1 MPVLD
6 LLDLSNQKIGT
17 VEASAEVFDVAIKED
32 LVHQYVRLQ
41 LASRRGGN
49 ACTIANKGDLHGS
62 GKKPWRQKGTGRAR
76 SGTTRSPIWRGGMTV
91 FGPTPRSYEFKM
103 NKKARKIALRSAL
116 TDQVRENRLSVV
128 EKIEIDGPKT
138 RSALEWMKRLEISG
152 KTLFILNEANRDLEL
167 AVRNL
172 AGVKTLLVEGLNV
185 IDILNHNKIVCTPET
200 LKKIEERLS

>member
-91 FGPTPRSYEFKM
+91 FGPTPRSFEFKM

-138 RSALEWMKRLEISG
+138 RSALELMKRLESSG
-152 KTLFILNEANRDLEL
+152 KTLFILNEVNRDLEL

-172 AGVKTLLVEGLNV
+172 RGVKTLLVEGLNV
-185 IDILNHNKIVCTPET
+185 IDILHHDKIVCTPET

>member
-91 FGPTPRSYEFKM
+91 FGPTPRSFEFKM

-116 TDQVRENRLSVV
+116 TDQVGENRLSVV

-138 RSALEWMKRLEISG
+138 RSALELMKRLESSG
-152 KTLFILNEANRDLEL
+152 KTLFILNEVNRDLEL

-172 AGVKTLLVEGLNV
+172 RGVKTLLVEGLNV
-185 IDILNHNKIVCTPET
+185 IDILHHDKIVCTPET

>member
-1 MPVLD
+1 
-6 LLDLSNQKIGT
+6 LDLSNQKIGT

-91 FGPTPRSYEFKM
+91 FGPTPRSFEFKM

-138 RSALEWMKRLEISG
+138 RSALELMKRLESSG
-152 KTLFILNEANRDLEL
+152 KTLFILNEVNRDLEL

-172 AGVKTLLVEGLNV
+172 RGVKTLLVEGLNV
-185 IDILNHNKIVCTPET
+185 IDILHHDKIVCTPET

>member
-1 MPVLD
+1 MPELD
-6 LLDLSNQKIGT
+6 LLDLSNQKIGS
-17 VEASAEVFDVAIKED
+17 VEASPEVFDVAIKED

-41 LASRRGGN
+41 LASKRGGN

-76 SGTTRSPIWRGGMTV
+76 AGNTRSPIWRGGMTV

-116 TDQVRENRLSVV
+116 TDQLRENRFSIV
-128 EKIEIDGPKT
+128 EKLELEGPKT
-138 RSALEWMKRLEISG
+138 RSANEMMKGLGLSG
-152 KTLFILNEANRDLEL
+152 KTLFILSESNRNLEL

-172 AGVKTLLVEGLNV
+172 PGVKTLLVGGLNV
-185 IDILNHNKIVCTPET
+185 IDILNHNQIVCTPET

>member
-91 FGPTPRSYEFKM
+91 FGPTPRSFEFKM

-128 EKIEIDGPKT
+128 DKIEIDGPRT
-138 RSALEWMKRLEISG
+138 RSAVELMKRLESSG
-152 KTLFILNEANRDLEL
+152 KTLFILNEVNRDLEL

-172 AGVKTLLVEGLNV
+172 RGVKTLLVEGLNV
-185 IDILNHNKIVCTPET
+185 IDILHHDKIVCTPET